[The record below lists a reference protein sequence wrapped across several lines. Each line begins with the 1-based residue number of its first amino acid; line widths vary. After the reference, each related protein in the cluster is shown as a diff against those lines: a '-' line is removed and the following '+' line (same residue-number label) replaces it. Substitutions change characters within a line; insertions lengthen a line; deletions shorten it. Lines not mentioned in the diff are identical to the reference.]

1 MASLDQYTMLMT
13 SLPQH
18 SSLFVAR
25 HTPLSR
31 IRLDQRLTMLEDA
44 DAEQLRLVLDAEE
57 WHRLQHV
64 KNDADTV
71 ALARR
76 NLTLIESP
84 LLRTLVTDRLELR
97 TVVSALRR
105 RHRGDPVPAPHEPW
119 GFGRWMPI
127 ISANWNE
134 PGFRLEPTYPWL
146 SEAVKLLQQRDALG
160 FERLILGTFWD
171 HLGRATEDHFFD
183 FEAVVIYVLR
193 WDLIARWTSYD
204 PQRAAQRFTELM
216 DEGLGDTVKLF
227 DEEVVYGQ

>member
-1 MASLDQYTMLMT
+1 MSRIDQYIMLMT

-18 SSLFVAR
+18 SSLFLAH

-31 IRLDQRLTMLEDA
+31 IRLDQRLTMLEA
-44 DAEQLRLVLDAEE
+44 EDAEQLRLVLVAEE

-64 KNDADTV
+64 KSDAQTI

-76 NLTLIESP
+76 NLGLIESP
-84 LLRTLVTDRLELR
+84 LLRQLVTDRLELR

-105 RHRGDPVPAPHEPW
+105 RQRGDPAPAAQEQW

-127 ISANWNE
+127 IAANWGE
-134 PGFRLEPTYPWL
+134 PGFRMETIYPWI
-146 SEAVKLLQQRDALG
+146 SEANSLMRQRNALG
-160 FERLILGTFWD
+160 FERLVLSTFWD
-171 HLGRATEDHFFD
+171 HLGRATENHFFD

-204 PQRAAQRFTELM
+204 QQRAARRFTELM
-216 DEGLGDTVKLF
+216 DEGLGDTVNLF
-227 DEEVVYGQ
+227 D